1 MTEKVKSTKIE
12 KKNLNYYK
20 ITTFILVGTILLVL
34 LGFVG
39 TSVLSSAYDD
49 GVVFGQQN
57 TVNILLNEV
66 NDKGYIEIN
75 LGENR
80 TLSLVPSSMIKNTQE
95 ELVDVIL
102 SSVTEKGYVQINTG
116 NNDSIVLVPYQE
128 K

>member
-80 TLSLVPSSMIKNTQE
+80 TLSLVPSSMIKNAQE